1 MCYAAPSSYVAGLGR
16 GASGF
21 TTRSDI
27 GPAREGPTSSE
38 AAEAAARGEKPGAG
52 DEDDAEERYRDPD
65 DETGLFAGTPY
76 DADDQEADNIYEA
89 VEKKMDERRRARR
102 EKREAEEAE
111 RLRKERPP
119 IQEQFADLKR
129 GLADMTED
137 DWASLPEV
145 MNLTGKRRKKMEDR
159 FAGRSF
165 VIPDSVIVG
174 ARDSNTY
181 ESTLDDKQMVR
192 VLSADGFVNGHKLT
206 PPLCPLQNG
215 GLATPADGGL
225 QNLAEIGEARN
236 KVLGLSLDRMQDSG
250 TSTTIDPKGYLTDL
264 DSVVT
269 KTQAEIG
276 DTKRAR
282 TLFASLIKSNPKHAP
297 GWIAAASL
305 ESIDGRMVA
314 ARKLI
319 AEGCQQC
326 PKSEEIWLAAASL
339 NTNENAKV
347 ILAQAVQHLPQ
358 SVNIWLAAADL
369 EGDTPSKKR
378 VLRKALEYIPNSV
391 KLWKAAVSLEE
402 QRSDARAM
410 LARAVE
416 LIPTSIE
423 LWLTLARLEVPAR
436 ARQVLNKARKA
447 IPTSHEIWI
456 AACRLQ
462 EQEGQAETVD
472 ALMGKAVAA
481 LKQNGVELPRE
492 EWLKEAAKCEANGS
506 VAVCQAIIKNTI
518 FLDVDEEDRYDKW
531 IEDAEAMLDDGKVET
546 ARAIYAYALQVFPN
560 RSSLWNRA
568 ADLERRHGSREAQLA
583 LLSRAVESCPT
594 AEVLWLKAA
603 KEAWLG
609 GDVPRARQ
617 ILGDAFAANP
627 DSEQIWLA
635 AVKLEAEN
643 NELEAARRLML
654 RARTVAGT
662 DRIWMKSAVFER
674 QHGTLEEA
682 LKTVNEALAKFSAF
696 DKLYM
701 IKGQILQTM
710 GDKSGARETYASGV
724 KKCPNSTPLW
734 ILSSRLEEQ
743 SGLAIKARAIL
754 ERARFHNKKSDEIWL
769 ESVRVEER
777 AGNIAQAKSLMS
789 RGLQECPVSGLLWS
803 ESVWMEARPSRKTKM
818 LDALKKA
825 NNDPLVVLT
834 IARVF
839 WSERKLDK
847 ARSWLEKAA
856 AADPDQGEI
865 WAWWLKFEQQH
876 GTTEQQEAV
885 IEKCRLAEPKHGSI
899 WQAVSKDPGHA
910 GWSSQQILTEVV
922 SRLPEKPAP

>member
-1 MCYAAPSSYVAGLGR
+1 MASLNSDKYAFLRMEAPSSYVAGLGR

-38 AAEAAARGEKPGAG
+38 AAEALARGEKPGASAG
-52 DEDDAEERYRDPD
+52 NDEDDGDERYRDPD

-76 DADDQEADNIYEA
+76 DQDDQEADNIYEA

-111 RLRKERPP
+111 KERKERPP

-129 GLADMTED
+129 GLADMSED

-145 MNLTGKRRKKMEDR
+145 VNLTGKRRKKMEDR

-165 VIPDSVIVG
+165 VVPDSVIIG
-174 ARDSNTY
+174 ARDANTY
-181 ESTLDDKQMVR
+181 ESTLDEKQM
-192 VLSADGFVNGHKLT
+192 
-206 PPLCPLQNG
+206 NG
-215 GLATPADGGL
+215 GLVTPADGGL

-236 KVLGLSLDRMQDSG
+236 KVLGLSLDRMQESG

-269 KTQAEIG
+269 KSQAEIG

-369 EGDTPSKKR
+369 EGDTSSKKR
-378 VLRKALEYIPNSV
+378 VLRKALEYIPTSV

-447 IPTSHEIWI
+447 VPTSHEIWI

-462 EQEGQAETVD
+462 EQEGQADTVD

-506 VAVCQAIIKNTI
+506 VAVCQAIIRHTI

-583 LLSRAVESCPT
+583 LLQRAVESCPT
-594 AEVLWLKAA
+594 AEILWLKAA

-674 QHGTLEEA
+674 QHSTLDEA
-682 LKTVNEALAKFSAF
+682 LNTVNEALVKFPTF

-701 IKGQILQTM
+701 IKGQILQSK
-710 GDKSGARETYASGV
+710 GDKSGARETYALGV
-724 KKCPNSTPLW
+724 KKCPNSVPLW
-734 ILSSRLEEQ
+734 ILSARLEEE
-743 SGLAIKARAIL
+743 SGLAIKARALL

-803 ESVWMEARPSRKTKM
+803 ESVWMEARPARKTKM

-865 WAWWLKFEQQH
+865 WAWWLKFERQH
-876 GTTEQQEAV
+876 GTKEQQEAV
-885 IEKCRLAEPKHGSI
+885 VEKCKLAEPKHGSI
-899 WQAVSKDPGHA
+899 WQSVSKDPTHV
-910 GWSSQQILTEVV
+910 GWSTTQILNEVA
-922 SRLPEKPAP
+922 SKLPEKPAP